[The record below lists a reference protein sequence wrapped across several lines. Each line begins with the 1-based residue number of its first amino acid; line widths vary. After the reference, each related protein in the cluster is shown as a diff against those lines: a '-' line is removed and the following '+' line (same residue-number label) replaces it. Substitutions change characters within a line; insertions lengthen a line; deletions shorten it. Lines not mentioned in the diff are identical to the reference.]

1 MESEHLRADQEIQSS
16 VTLRLKQFSTMPIEA
31 DAIRPDRFAGCS
43 LSEIVAS
50 PLLYGRRWMT
60 VGDLFTLRADG
71 ERPADAAGAD
81 PLHITLIGDLR
92 HVKRI
97 GEGMRQGRIT
107 IHGDVGM
114 HLGAQMRG
122 GEIVVHGNVGAWAGA
137 HLSGGRIRIHGNA
150 GPMLGA
156 AYVGEK
162 RGMRGGVIIV
172 DGDAGP
178 RVGERMRRGLIVV
191 QGDVGPFAGARIIAG
206 SIIVFGA
213 LGARAGAGMK
223 RGSIV
228 ALGGVSEELL
238 PTFRYTCSYRPVFLR
253 YYLRRLREWAL
264 PVTSGQIDGL
274 FHRYVGDITSL
285 GKGEILIYGGG

>member
-1 MESEHLRADQEIQSS
+1 MTLEHLRADQEIQSS
-16 VTLRLKQFSTMPIEA
+16 VTLRLKQPSTMPVEA
-31 DAIRPDRFAGCS
+31 DAISPDRFAGCS
-43 LSEIVAS
+43 LAEIAAL
-50 PLLYGRRWMT
+50 PLLYGRRWVT
-60 VGDLFTLRADG
+60 VSEVFTVSL
-71 ERPADAAGAD
+71 DANDTG

-97 GEGMRQGRIT
+97 GEGMQQGRIT
-107 IHGDVGM
+107 VHGDVGM
-114 HLGAQMRG
+114 HLGAKMRG
-122 GEIVVHGNVGAWAGA
+122 GEIVVHGNAGAWAGA

-178 RVGERMRRGLIVV
+178 RAGERMRRGLIVV
-191 QGDVGPFAGARIIAG
+191 QGDLGPFAGARIIAG
-206 SIIVFGA
+206 SIVVFGA
-213 LGARAGAGMK
+213 LGVRAGAGMK

-253 YYLRRLREWAL
+253 YYLRRFREWAL
-264 PVTSGQIDGL
+264 PVTSEQIDGL